1 MLYTL
6 RVLRTAPPAHSVA
19 QSICYIYIIITTPCR
34 YCRQC
39 YTRMLYATL
48 RASRFACYRI
58 VQHTIHM
65 HAYRIV
71 SYNILSIAHACRW
84 HGTESYYTSNI
95 YICMTMSRSY
105 TRIPTEKAN
114 PFFTSPN
121 RAGGWA
127 FSKSFPLRAY
137 GFKIDI

>member
-1 MLYTL
+1 VLAQL
-6 RVLRTAPPAHSVA
+6 RLSIPSHRAVVA
-19 QSICYIYIIITTPCR
+19 TFILSLPRRVGVVSAIH
-34 YCRQC
+34 
-39 YTRMLYATL
+39 
-48 RASRFACYRI
+48 ASRCALRLLLLYRI

-71 SYNILSIAHACRW
+71 SYNILSNAHTCRCY
-84 HGTESYYTSNI
+84 GFESYHSTNKCMS
-95 YICMTMSRSY
+95 YIILQPCTH
-105 TRIPTEKAN
+105 TTTEKAN

-127 FSKSFPLRAY
+127 FSKSFPLRVY